1 MTASLALVLFCYAL
15 LCIPALNL
23 LVGVLIG
30 WMLAMRLLRERRFGR
45 LLLGL
50 PLAALWTISAFVLLA
65 AFASSPSVRLGL
77 LPDWTWAVVWMVV
90 HLGLTHGVFVYA
102 TAGGRA
108 GYSKQLALANAV
120 GRGHF
125 TIGCGCQGLLPQLY
139 VDPDAKTLAFI
150 AEKWFRIEPAS
161 FVSATDISYVAMS
174 DGSTR
179 EVLLQ
184 LKTTD
189 FNTPL
194 IAIEMTSLTQAK
206 AWQQRLQLL
215 CES

>member
-1 MTASLALVLFCYAL
+1 MTASSALVLFCYAL
-15 LCIPALNL
+15 LCIPLFNL
-23 LVGVLIG
+23 LFGILIG
-30 WMLAMRLLRERRFGR
+30 WLLAMHLLRERRFGR

-50 PLAALWTISAFVLLA
+50 PLAALWTISAFVLLV
-65 AFASSPSVRLGL
+65 AFTSSRSVQSGP
-77 LPDWTWAVVWMVV
+77 LPDWTWAAVWMVV

-108 GYSKQLALANAV
+108 GYAKQLALANAV

-125 TIGCGCQGLLPQLY
+125 TMGCGCQGLLPQLY

-161 FVSATDISYVAMS
+161 FVSSTDISYVAMS
-174 DGSTR
+174 DGSTA

-184 LKTTD
+184 LKTND
-189 FNTPL
+189 FSTPL
-194 IAIEMTSLTQAK
+194 IAIEMTSLTQAQ

-215 CES
+215 FEG